1 MLLSALTLAAALQA
15 TPFVEF
21 PATPLAK
28 PPAKARP
35 RFVPRETLLSDR
47 QVEAWKAQLDRTARC
62 GANGLQKALGATPE
76 APPSAKILAKRSSS
90 PLKRL
95 GDLPPAHGE
104 WAVARTV
111 DGCPVS
117 TPIVQRT
124 PAP

>member
-1 MLLSALTLAAALQA
+1 MILSALILAAALQA
-15 TPFVEF
+15 APSVAF

-28 PPAKARP
+28 PPAKAKP
-35 RFVPRETLLSDR
+35 HFVPPETLLSDR
-47 QVEAWKAQLDRTARC
+47 QVDAWKARLDRAARC
-62 GANGLQKALGATPE
+62 GAYGLHNARGTTPE
-76 APPSAKILAKRSSS
+76 APPSAKILARRSAS

-124 PAP
+124 PTP